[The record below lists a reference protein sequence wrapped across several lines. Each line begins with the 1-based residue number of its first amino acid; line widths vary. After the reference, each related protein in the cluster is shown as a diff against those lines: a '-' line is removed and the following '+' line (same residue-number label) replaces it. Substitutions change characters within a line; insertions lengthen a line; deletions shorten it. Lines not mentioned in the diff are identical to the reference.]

1 MEMNASSVA
10 VASTT
15 PGRSIRAA
23 WTITAVALGLLVV
36 DRLASPGDV
45 LGPSLASAQVRSV
58 SGGGGDS
65 AAAMQDEPS
74 DGRVN
79 PAEQRK
85 QMITELR
92 SVNQRLD
99 RIEALLA
106 RGVSVKVVDMPEL
119 RLPKALED
127 RLMERSGN

>member
-1 MEMNASSVA
+1 MNASSVA

-15 PGRSIRAA
+15 PGRSIRTA

-45 LGPSLASAQVRSV
+45 LGPAPASAQVRSV

-65 AAAMQDEPS
+65 GAATMQDEPS

-85 QMITELR
+85 QMISELR
-92 SVNQRLD
+92 TVNQRLD
-99 RIEALLA
+99 RIEAMLA